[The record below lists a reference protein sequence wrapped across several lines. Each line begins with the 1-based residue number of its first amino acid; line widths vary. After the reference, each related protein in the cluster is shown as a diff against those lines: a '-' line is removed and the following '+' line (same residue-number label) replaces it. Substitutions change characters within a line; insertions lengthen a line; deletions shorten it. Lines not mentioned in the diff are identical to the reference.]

1 MVQGALACSR
11 CILFSIENCQIKHCA
26 LAARAT
32 TSAMTSPAQWQASG
46 GGQAATQTRGG
57 SGRAGDVREGAAAAE
72 AESEALRETPE
83 PSDEGAQQDAAGA
96 AGLLRVDDATPSVAA
111 SPRAA
116 EGVASE
122 AGEG

>member
-46 GGQAATQTRGG
+46 GGGHAATQTRGG
-57 SGRAGDVREGAAAAE
+57 TERAGDVREGAAAAE

-96 AGLLRVDDATPSVAA
+96 AGLL
-111 SPRAA
+111 
-116 EGVASE
+116 
-122 AGEG
+122 